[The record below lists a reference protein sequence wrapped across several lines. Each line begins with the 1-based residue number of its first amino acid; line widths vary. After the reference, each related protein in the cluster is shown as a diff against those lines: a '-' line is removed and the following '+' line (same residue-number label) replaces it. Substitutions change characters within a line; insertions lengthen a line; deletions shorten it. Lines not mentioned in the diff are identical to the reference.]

1 MKALEILFSSFLLF
15 FFLRPAGAFQN
26 HCSPNGLEV
35 HFPFYINGSSSGRC
49 GFSQGFGL
57 TCKNSQPVLK
67 LPSAGDFIVQSIKYN
82 IQEIRI
88 KDPGNCIP
96 KRLLNFS
103 LSDSP
108 FQEAPRRQRN
118 LRLLSC
124 NMDNSTEFSEEFELW
139 SNDCVNETNH
149 TIVALD
155 ESRSTEAS
163 FSYYLHSQCKEI
175 KTVLVSVSRFG
186 SLELKWDEP
195 NCGACEQEG
204 ITCGFKRGTDS
215 EIESSK
221 SSSHGLPRSAKYGLI
236 IGIGIP
242 GLLCLIGISCC
253 ICGRIRTY
261 ARRRHRSDTD
271 FAISIGPLP
280 AVVMMGLDGPTIESY
295 PKTVLGESMRLP
307 KPSDGTCPI
316 CLSEYQPKDTI
327 RTIPEC
333 NHCFHVDCV
342 DEWLKMN
349 PTCPV
354 CRNSPDASSL
364 GTPCSSVS
372 SSAILSSSPSS
383 TSLS

>member
-1 MKALEILFSSFLLF
+1 M
-15 FFLRPAGAFQN
+15 P
-26 HCSPNGLEV
+26 
-35 HFPFYINGSSSGRC
+35 
-49 GFSQGFGL
+49 
-57 TCKNSQPVLK
+57 
-67 LPSAGDFIVQSIKYN
+67 
-82 IQEIRI
+82 
-88 KDPGNCIP
+88 
-96 KRLLNFS
+96 RLLMKFVCFS
-103 LSDSP
+103 
-108 FQEAPRRQRN
+108 F
-118 LRLLSC
+118 
-124 NMDNSTEFSEEFELW
+124 T
-139 SNDCVNETNH
+139 
-149 TIVALD
+149 
-155 ESRSTEAS
+155 
-163 FSYYLHSQCKEI
+163 
-175 KTVLVSVSRFG
+175 
-186 SLELKWDEP
+186 
-195 NCGACEQEG
+195 
-204 ITCGFKRGTDS
+204 
-215 EIESSK
+215 
-221 SSSHGLPRSAKYGLI
+221 GLPRSAKYGLI

>member
-15 FFLRPAGAFQN
+15 FFLRPAGACQN
-26 HCSPNGLEV
+26 HCSLNGPEV
-35 HFPFYINGSSSGRC
+35 HFPFYINGSSSCGC

-57 TCKNSQPVLK
+57 TCNNSQPVLK
-67 LPSAGDFIVQSIKYN
+67 LPSAGDFIVQSIRYDT
-82 IQEIRI
+82 QRIRI
-88 KDPGNCIP
+88 KDPDNCIP

-221 SSSHGLPRSAKYGLI
+221 ASSHGECSFI
-236 IGIGIP
+236 H
-242 GLLCLIGISCC
+242 IS
-253 ICGRIRTY
+253 
-261 ARRRHRSDTD
+261 
-271 FAISIGPLP
+271 L
-280 AVVMMGLDGPTIESY
+280 
-295 PKTVLGESMRLP
+295 
-307 KPSDGTCPI
+307 
-316 CLSEYQPKDTI
+316 
-327 RTIPEC
+327 
-333 NHCFHVDCV
+333 
-342 DEWLKMN
+342 
-349 PTCPV
+349 
-354 CRNSPDASSL
+354 
-364 GTPCSSVS
+364 
-372 SSAILSSSPSS
+372 
-383 TSLS
+383 